1 MGKAKK
7 KNRRSD
13 GNLQDLATPVLS
25 TDIAEPI
32 SAPQELIERL
42 GECDQVCKP
51 ALPHDLPLSSYAFG
65 TSS

>member
-42 GECDQVCKP
+42 GECD
-51 ALPHDLPLSSYAFG
+51 
-65 TSS
+65 